1 MTRLHRLLIWAT
13 ALAAV
18 AAAFALYL
26 RPEFMVTLAD
36 QIWACF

>member
-1 MTRLHRLLIWAT
+1 MTRARRLLTW
-13 ALAAV
+13 AAV
-18 AAAFALYL
+18 LAVLAAAFAMYT